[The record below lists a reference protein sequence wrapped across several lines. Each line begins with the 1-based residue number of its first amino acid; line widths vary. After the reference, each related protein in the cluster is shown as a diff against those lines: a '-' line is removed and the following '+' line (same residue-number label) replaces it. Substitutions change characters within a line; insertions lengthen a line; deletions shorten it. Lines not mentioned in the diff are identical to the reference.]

1 MRLQFDKGFQSFL
14 SREHSGPDR
23 FLIAV
28 RFLSSLSCAGFA
40 KLNLL
45 GLVLLCASISVVGA
59 TMFPPAEASKLLPAV
74 AGDFKAT
81 SPGSAL
87 DQISE
92 EKIRDFNVV
101 SAALRGYRSKQGD
114 ILSVSLVLTRSDS
127 SAYSLLTS
135 SGCPD
140 GVGAANSTVPGLETK
155 SCAFPTTVYFAKGP
169 VYVHVMISKEDS
181 VPLDTLKNLAQQIAA
196 TLDKGEGDMPAL
208 LKHLPG
214 WESGNL
220 VSQYAVSLPVLKN
233 IVPNQSVFDSI
244 SFDGGVEAASAH
256 YGASQLVIVEFNT
269 PQLAT
274 DNNQRIVTRIQEL
287 RSQGQPA
294 PSGYRRVG
302 NYAVFVFGA
311 PDEQAANQLIDQ
323 VKYQQ
328 VVQWLGHNPFSYE
341 EATREFTETT
351 LGVFVSVVK
360 TSGLALLACLAVG
373 GFFGALLFRFRRAQQ
388 RGRDEFADSEAM
400 LRLNLDNLTPEN
412 DPQRLLGR
420 GN

>member
-1 MRLQFDKGFQSFL
+1 VDKSFL
-14 SREHSGPDR
+14 SAPPREHSGPSR

-28 RFLSSLSCAGFA
+28 RSVPALQFLRFA
-40 KLNLL
+40 KFVFI
-45 GLVLLCASISVVGA
+45 GLILLCASVSAPAGP
-59 TMFPPAEASKLLPAV
+59 MFAPAEAGKLLPGV
-74 AGDFKAT
+74 VGDFKAN
-81 SPGSAL
+81 SPTGAL

-92 EKIRDFNVV
+92 EKLRDFNVV
-101 SAALRGYRSKQGD
+101 SAAQRGYGSKQGD
-114 ILSVSLVLTRSDS
+114 SLYVALVITRSDA
-127 SAYSLLTS
+127 SAYSLLTN
-135 SGCPD
+135 SGCPN
-140 GVGAANSTVPGLETK
+140 GVGAANATLTGLETK
-155 SCAFPTTVYFAKGP
+155 SCAFPTTVYFARGP
-169 VYVHVMISKEDS
+169 VFVHVMISREDS
-181 VPLDTLKNLAQQIAA
+181 VPLDTLKSLAQRLAE
-196 TLDKGEGDMPAL
+196 TLDKGEGDIPAVV
-208 LKHLPG
+208 KHLPG
-214 WESGNL
+214 WENGNL

-233 IVPNQSVFDSI
+233 NVPNQSVFDSI
-244 SFDGGVEAASAH
+244 SFEGGVEAASAH
-256 YGASQLVIVEFNT
+256 YGEAQLVIVEFNT

-274 DNNQRIVTRIQEL
+274 DNNQRIVARIQEL

-360 TSGLALLACLAVG
+360 TSGLAILACLGVG

-388 RGRDEFADSEAM
+388 RAKDQFADSEAM
-400 LRLNLDNLTPEN
+400 LRLNLDDLTPES